1 MLKPITRKDI
11 DDVRNLIM
19 YSKFKNILV
28 PSQMLYMY
36 YFNISDSYAIQDTNQ
51 VEVYKSLQSSGYM
64 KNTEENINDLQLICM
79 RNDLL
84 RIIIVYKKDVA
95 HKEEAV
101 LTDPCISINNTIY
114 IDFGYFWTH
123 LYSYIDTDMVKK
135 CFEKVLSTVKL
146 DKVIDINFY
155 IDILSLFLVEN
166 RRLEEKMHYYIPNS
180 ADDIAY
186 NTFINKLGKIYSLQS
201 FIYLKTK

>member
-11 DDVRNLIM
+11 DDARNLIM

-36 YFNISDSYAIQDTNQ
+36 YFNISDSYVIQDTNQ

-79 RNDLL
+79 RNDSL

-135 CFEKVLSTVKL
+135 CFEKVLSVVKL
-146 DKVIDINFY
+146 DKAIDIDFY
-155 IDILSLFLVEN
+155 IDILSLCLVEN
-166 RRLEEKMHYYIPNS
+166 RRLEEKMHYYIPNLD
-180 ADDIAY
+180 DDIAY